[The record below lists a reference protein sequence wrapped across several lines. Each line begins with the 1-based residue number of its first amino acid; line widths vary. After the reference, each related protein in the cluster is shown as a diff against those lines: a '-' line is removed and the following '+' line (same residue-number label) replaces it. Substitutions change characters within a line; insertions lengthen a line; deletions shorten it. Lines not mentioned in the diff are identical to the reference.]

1 MPNPLYIYIKYMIS
15 KQILKITFLNKPE
28 LHFFFCTQL
37 NGFTQLQTIQF
48 SISTIFCLHTVL
60 FQTIQFS
67 LLTNLNGSKYCYVSL
82 RILLN
87 ISHLFT
93 HS

>member
-1 MPNPLYIYIKYMIS
+1 MIS
-15 KQILKITFLNKPE
+15 KHILKITFLNKPE
-28 LHFFFCTQL
+28 LIFFFVHSQVIIDLESVFVWTQL
-37 NGFTQLQTIQF
+37 NDQI
-48 SISTIFCLHTVL
+48 VL

-67 LLTNLNGSKYCYVSL
+67 MSTKLNGFNYCYVSL
-82 RILLN
+82 IIQLN